1 MIRIIK
7 IIFIGILFT
16 SCSESSLKERVSRL
30 EGRVAELES
39 TIRDKGNSL
48 TPDPAGV
55 NADAEKPTG
64 PVAQFQWEDTDG
76 KFDFG
81 TINEGDVV
89 SHTFVFKNIG
99 TAPLVI
105 SSATGS
111 CGCTIPTYPKEPI
124 APGEVDKIVVKFN
137 SEGRPGVQNKNI
149 TIVSNTY
156 PTINILEIKAMV
168 TPKNKK

>member
-7 IIFIGILFT
+7 IVFIAIIFT
-16 SCSESSLKERVSRL
+16 SCSECPLKERVSRL
-30 EGRVAELES
+30 EGRVTELENI
-39 TIRDKGNSL
+39 IRDRGNAL
-48 TPDPAGV
+48 TPDPVGV
-55 NADAEKPTG
+55 NADVEKPTG
-64 PVAQFQWEDTDG
+64 PVAQFEWEDQDG

-89 SHTFVFKNIG
+89 THTFSFKNSG
-99 TAPLVI
+99 TVPLVI

-124 APGEVDKIVVKFN
+124 APGEEGKIVVRFN
-137 SEGRPGVQNKNI
+137 SKGKPGVQNKNI